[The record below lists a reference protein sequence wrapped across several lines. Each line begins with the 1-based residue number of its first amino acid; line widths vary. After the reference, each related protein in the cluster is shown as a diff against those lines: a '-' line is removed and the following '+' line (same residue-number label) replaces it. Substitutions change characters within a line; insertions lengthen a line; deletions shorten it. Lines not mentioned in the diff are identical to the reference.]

1 MSLWTMIAI
10 IVALGVISEMYR
22 ARLKAQT
29 TWAQMKDQEENIL
42 SRLDRM
48 EERLRNLE
56 TLVLENEKDR
66 AFHDALNNS
75 KE

>member
-1 MSLWTMIAI
+1 MNLWTMIAVV
-10 IVALGVISEMYR
+10 VALGVVSEIHR

-56 TLVLENEKDR
+56 TLVVDNEKDR
-66 AFHDALNNS
+66 AFQDALNGS